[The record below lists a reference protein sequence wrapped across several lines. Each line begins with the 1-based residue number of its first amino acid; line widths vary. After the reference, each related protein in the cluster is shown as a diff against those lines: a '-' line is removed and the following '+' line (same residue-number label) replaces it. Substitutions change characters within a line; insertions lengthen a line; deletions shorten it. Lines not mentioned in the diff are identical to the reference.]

1 VNLVVIAK
9 SPVPGEVKT
18 RLIPPCTAEE
28 AAGLAEAALAD
39 TLAAAVA
46 APVDRVILALEGPR
60 GPWLPSGVE
69 VIVQR
74 GTGLAERLA
83 ATLEDA
89 GGPAFVIGMDT
100 PQVTPVLLGDVAALL
115 EPNDAVLG
123 PAEDGGYWVIGLRS
137 PDRRVFEQI
146 PMSTAGT
153 LRAQLVRLRELELT
167 VGIAPGL
174 RDVDTF
180 EDAVAVA
187 PLGGP
192 RFAAAVA
199 AVVAGEATP

>member
-1 VNLVVIAK
+1 MNLVVIAK

-18 RLIPPCTAEE
+18 RLIPPCTVEE
-28 AAGLAEAALAD
+28 AAALAEAALAD

-46 APVDRVILALEGPR
+46 TPVDRVVLALEGPR
-60 GPWLPSGVE
+60 GPWLPPGVE
-69 VIVQR
+69 VIGQR
-74 GTGLAERLA
+74 GAGLAERLA
-83 ATLEDA
+83 AALADA

-115 EPNDAVLG
+115 EPNDAVIG
-123 PAEDGGYWVIGLRS
+123 PADDGGYWVIGLRS
-137 PDRRVFEQI
+137 PDHRVFERI
-146 PMSTAGT
+146 PMSTDGT
-153 LRAQLVRLRELELT
+153 FAAQLGRLRELELT
-167 VGIAPGL
+167 VGVAPAL